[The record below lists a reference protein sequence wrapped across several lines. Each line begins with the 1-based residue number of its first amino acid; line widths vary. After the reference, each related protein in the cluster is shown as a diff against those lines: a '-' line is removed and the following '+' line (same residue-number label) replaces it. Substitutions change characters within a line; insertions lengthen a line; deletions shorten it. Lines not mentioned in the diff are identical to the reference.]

1 MEDEIIYP
9 GLEEQK
15 KFERQKAPSDL
26 LSNIAELSKN
36 ASTLHLLYV
45 GVLIYWALTILGIS
59 DRQLVF
65 NEQARLPIVGI
76 NVPLSGF
83 TIIVPLLATVFF
95 IYFYLHFQA
104 LTRAI
109 IYLKNNYA
117 PTEEEQLII
126 WVLSTDIASEI
137 GLMRVIKG

>member
-83 TIIVPLLATVFF
+83 HHNRSIASYGV
-95 IYFYLHFQA
+95 FYLF
-104 LTRAI
+104 
-109 IYLKNNYA
+109 
-117 PTEEEQLII
+117 
-126 WVLSTDIASEI
+126 LSTLPSFN
-137 GLMRVIKG
+137 KGDHLS